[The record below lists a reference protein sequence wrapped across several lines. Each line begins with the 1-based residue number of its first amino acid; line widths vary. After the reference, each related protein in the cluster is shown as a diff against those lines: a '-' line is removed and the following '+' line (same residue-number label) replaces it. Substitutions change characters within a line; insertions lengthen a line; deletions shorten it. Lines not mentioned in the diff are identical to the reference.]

1 MVAQM
6 RFRDLAFADELFRQ
20 AYKQQHPLKMLNA
33 DYGRLLLM
41 AKRYRD
47 MHRTG
52 KRRDIDP
59 CGTCNNFWPSFRSL
73 STIDAVRTG
82 IEYCSYVARHR
93 PTGVKRPLN
102 GKKERIPV
110 TSLVTLR
117 RRDDL

>member
-1 MVAQM
+1 
-6 RFRDLAFADELFRQ
+6 
-20 AYKQQHPLKMLNA
+20 
-33 DYGRLLLM
+33 M
-41 AKRYRD
+41 AEKPKNGQKKLSQLD
-47 MHRTG
+47 IDSLHMHRTG